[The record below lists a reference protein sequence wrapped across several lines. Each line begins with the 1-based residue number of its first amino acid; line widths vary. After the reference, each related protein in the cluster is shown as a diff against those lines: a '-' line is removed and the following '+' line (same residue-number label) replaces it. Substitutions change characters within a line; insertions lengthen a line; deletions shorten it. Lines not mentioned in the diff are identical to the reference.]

1 MKQTVKRFS
10 LSFKN
15 RVFFMCL
22 LATLV
27 PLLISSV
34 VMVHIFTMSLNRQ
47 SEGTAKQQITEISER
62 FSRLLEDCENTCAEL
77 TADGSAAWNL
87 IDTPPLRSRRGC
99 IYPSIRRY
107 RRFTVTPSAVSM
119 MQADG
124 CVSPRIL
131 FRERGNFL
139 FIGDF

>member
-34 VMVHIFTMSLNRQ
+34 VMVHIFTMSI
-47 SEGTAKQQITEISER
+47 KPSER
-62 FSRLLEDCENTCAEL
+62 GYGKA
-77 TADGSAAWNL
+77 ADHGDQRAVFQVV
-87 IDTPPLRSRRGC
+87 RG
-99 IYPSIRRY
+99 
-107 RRFTVTPSAVSM
+107 
-119 MQADG
+119 
-124 CVSPRIL
+124 L
-131 FRERGNFL
+131 
-139 FIGDF
+139 